1 MYKKYFQE
9 INEKLAK
16 TGKAIISIGD
26 SFVQGQG
33 SLDEEIYRDNK
44 VSTPRIGTPV
54 HLMGDG
60 DLPASEEDTINFA
73 KKCGFE
79 YTVAQTHYGA
89 PVNVNFEPM
98 EYRNTF
104 NKILCDHY
112 LNGEYASINLG
123 QSGKGNLA
131 SFMDLLFLPEIDW
144 HLIKQAIVIYVPT
157 SPDRYDWV
165 ADTFNDHHHYNT
177 FWPHGLHGGPKESI
191 RGLISTGYGDLYTH
205 KMAALHQ
212 IGIVQQILLWCKAY
226 NAELIIT
233 PGFCHREYE
242 YDFMHESLSKNIQRD
257 SNLVAQDD
265 GFHVQSE
272 DVEKLINLWPWDK
285 MFKPEGCTSFMG
297 LAMKQ
302 ENIREDRKWFF
313 DFIKTGSPNYWI
325 TPCAHPGKKAH
336 DLFAKRLYEYA
347 IEKNM
352 LT

>member
-9 INEKLAK
+9 INEKLVK

-33 SLDEEIYRDNK
+33 SLDEEIYHDNN
-44 VSTPRIGTPV
+44 VSTPRIGLPV
-54 HLMGDG
+54 HLMGEG

-73 KKCGFE
+73 KKYGFD
-79 YTVAQTHYGA
+79 YTVEPTHYGA
-89 PVNVNFEPM
+89 SVNVNIEPM

-157 SPDRYDWV
+157 SPDRYDWI

-191 RGLISTGYGDLYTH
+191 RGLISNGYGDLYTP
-205 KMAALHQ
+205 KLAALHQ

-233 PGFCHREYE
+233 PGFCHEEYE
-242 YDFMHESLSKNIQRD
+242 YNFMYESLSKHIQRD
-257 SNLVAQDD
+257 SNLDKQDD
-265 GFHVQSE
+265 AFHVQTE

-302 ENIREDRKWFF
+302 ENIVEDQKWFF

-336 DLFAKRLYEYA
+336 DLFAKCLYEYA